1 MHLINSKTQLQNFLS
16 QKRKKGVTIGF
27 VPTMGALHQGHASL
41 IDFALTKHK
50 LIVVS
55 IFVNPTQFNN
65 AQDLKKYP
73 RTLEQDTQFLS
84 KYKEKVIIYAPKAN
98 ALYGST
104 IVATSYRFGALEQ
117 VMEGE
122 HRPGHFN
129 GVGTVLN
136 LLFREIMPD
145 EAFFGEKDFQ
155 QLLIVKK
162 LVQLEKLPITITG
175 CPIHRQADGLAMS
188 SRNARLSKE
197 QLKAAPFIYASLQ
210 TVKHQFKEKSA
221 LELKKIIKKGYSQH
235 EGLDL
240 EYFEI
245 ANASTLKP
253 LSRKRKNQK
262 YRAFIAVFAG
272 EIRLI
277 DNIALNY

>member
-1 MHLINSKTQLQNFLS
+1 MHLIKTKTQLQNLLS
-16 QKRKKGVTIGF
+16 QKKKKGITIGF
-27 VPTMGALHQGHASL
+27 VPTMGALHKGHASL

-50 LIVVS
+50 LVVVS

-65 AQDLKKYP
+65 AQDLEKYP
-73 RTLEQDTQFLS
+73 RILEQDCQFLAT
-84 KYKEKVIIYAPKAN
+84 YKDKVIIYAPSATD
-98 ALYGST
+98 LYGGN
-104 IVATSYRFGALEQ
+104 ITSKSYNFGDLEK

-136 LLFREIMPD
+136 LLFREVMPD

-162 LVQLEKLPITITG
+162 LVRLEKLPVTITG
-175 CPIHRQADGLAMS
+175 CPIFRQKDGLAMS
-188 SRNARLSKE
+188 SRNARLTPD

-210 TVKHQFKEKSA
+210 TTRKQFGEKSA
-221 LELKKIIKKGYSQH
+221 LELKKMIEKGYSLH

-245 ANASTLKP
+245 ANAQTLKP